1 MSSNATIDDADLKSR
16 LALFGIN
23 APITN
28 TTRQVLLIKLKSLE
42 MKAQHSQTSQTSQ
55 SDANC
60 ELMVS
65 KFTYCFY

>member
-23 APITN
+23 VPITN
-28 TTRQVLLIKLKSLE
+28 TTRKVLFNKLKSLE
-42 MKAQHSQTSQTSQ
+42 MNSQNNQTNKSNP
-55 SDANC
+55 NC

-65 KFTYCFY
+65 KFTYSFH

>member
-28 TTRQVLLIKLKSLE
+28 TTRKVLLDKLKSLE
-42 MKAQHSQTSQTSQ
+42 MKSQNNQTSQ
-55 SDANC
+55 SDGDC

-65 KFTYCFY
+65 KFTYSFY